1 MNTYTQVL
9 LEEGYTSADEL
20 FRGWAL
26 LTALSRVDQ
35 YRAECERF
43 EGKYGVSLAEF
54 ERSLHAEQGREDFE
68 KEDDLAD
75 WMFATA
81 ALKWWEAKVEELQ
94 LASHS

>member
-9 LEEGYTSADEL
+9 LEEGYASADEL

-43 EGKYGVSLAEF
+43 EMQYGQTLEEF
-54 ERSLHAEQGREDFE
+54 AQGLRTEQGNEDFA
-68 KEDDLAD
+68 KEEDLDD
-75 WMFATA
+75 WTFAA
-81 ALKWWEAKVEELQ
+81 EAMKWWEAKVEELQ
-94 LASHS
+94 LAART